1 MLGGNIGRAVTNG
14 WRNGYRTTLVWVF
27 HLMVTSVLLLM
38 TLGVIIWQW
47 TVPNWTNSYTG
58 TIAMSPYFY
67 GHIFYLSIMAARAFP
82 AAFIGTPQMYG
93 LSFVGFI
100 WMNVGN
106 ILIAIVTWPGLTD
119 GRAGEVVSNALVDE
133 MVDDPITPYVVLWV
147 IAFFFG
153 TFVTVAAALNDGF
166 SLLNY
171 LASGI
176 TDALPW
182 QLRGA
187 MRFARM
193 VTTSEPK
200 FPV

>member
-1 MLGGNIGRAVTNG
+1 MLGGNISGAISNG
-14 WRNGYRTTLVWVF
+14 WRNGYRTTVVWVL

-67 GHIFYLSIMAARAFP
+67 GHIFYLAIMTARAFP
-82 AAFIGTPQMYG
+82 ASFIGTPQMYG
-93 LSFVGFI
+93 LSLVGFI

-133 MVDDPITPYVVLWV
+133 MVADSIAPYVVLWV

-166 SLLNY
+166 SVLNY
-171 LASGI
+171 IAAGMAG
-176 TDALPW
+176 ALPLP
-182 QLRGA
+182 LRGA

-193 VTTSEPK
+193 TMTGRPM